1 MNGVAPRNALVVL
14 LAAAA
19 LAPGGA
25 RAEPACIFGTSTAL
39 AFGTYDPLSSLPA
52 DSTSTLSYRCPRNP
66 PPLRILIDRGLTGSY
81 AAREL
86 RQGAEVLL
94 YNVYLDAQRTIVW
107 GDGTDGSRVGP
118 MITTQGDGGT
128 LSVYVFG
135 RIPAGQDAVAGV
147 YADTLR
153 VSFEM

>member
-1 MNGVAPRNALVVL
+1 MNRVARRNASVVL

-19 LAPGGA
+19 LAPVGA
-25 RAEPACIFGTSTAL
+25 RAAPACIFGASTAL
-39 AFGTYDPLSSLPA
+39 AFGAYDPLSALPT
-52 DSTSTLSYRCPRNP
+52 DSTSTLSYRCPQKP

-118 MITTQGDGGT
+118 MVVVQGDAGT
-128 LSVYVFG
+128 RTVYVFG
-135 RIPAGQDAVAGV
+135 RIPAGQDAALGV
-147 YADTLR
+147 YSDTLR
-153 VSFEM
+153 VTFEM